1 MLRQPTDIRYFT
13 RDRRRVVNPYMGF
26 STFQHYRGDPLY
38 SDIVVD
44 SANHGLETEERECYP
59 VPSYIEQQG
68 DRQGFY
74 PDCSVAYIRILWKEF
89 EPRRREYRYEVIEE
103 VLRRAKAA
111 GQTVLFRLLPHS
123 TRESDDVPDWLKER
137 IDCPARPAG
146 MRVKDSPADPVYL
159 RYFGEAIARIGE
171 RFDADPT
178 LDMLDISITG
188 SWGEGYGCDRYP
200 REALQEL
207 MDVYTRSFT
216 HTRLIGQIAAPWL
229 IEYGGRNRPI
239 GWRADGLGSDYL
251 TYIRYPAVAEQLQDN
266 WKTAP
271 VLFESYWWLEE
282 WQRQGWDIDDMID
295 RTLRWHITGFNAK
308 SMPIPFAWRDKIDRW
323 LDSMGYHFVVRV
335 CRFPAAAAPG
345 DTLAIQLTVENAGV
359 APLYT
364 PVPLRLRLVSDRHTY
379 AVTTAVDVRRWLPG
393 DTVETV
399 TLPLP
404 ADAEPGTYSLEM
416 GLGGGDAPAVQLEMQ
431 TDRDGEYSRL
441 ATVTIRKEETI

>member
-1 MLRQPTDIRYFT
+1 
-13 RDRRRVVNPYMGF
+13 
-26 STFQHYRGDPLY
+26 
-38 SDIVVD
+38 
-44 SANHGLETEERECYP
+44 
-59 VPSYIEQQG
+59 
-68 DRQGFY
+68 
-74 PDCSVAYIRILWKEF
+74 
-89 EPRRREYRYEVIEE
+89 
-103 VLRRAKAA
+103 
-111 GQTVLFRLLPHS
+111 
-123 TRESDDVPDWLKER
+123 
-137 IDCPARPAG
+137 
-146 MRVKDSPADPVYL
+146 
-159 RYFGEAIARIGE
+159 
-171 RFDADPT
+171 
-178 LDMLDISITG
+178 
-188 SWGEGYGCDRYP
+188 
-200 REALQEL
+200 
-207 MDVYTRSFT
+207 
-216 HTRLIGQIAAPWL
+216 
-229 IEYGGRNRPI
+229 
-239 GWRADGLGSDYL
+239 
-251 TYIRYPAVAEQLQDN
+251 
-266 WKTAP
+266 
-271 VLFESYWWLEE
+271 
-282 WQRQGWDIDDMID
+282 MID

-441 ATVTIRKEETI
+441 ATVTIRKEEAI

>member
-44 SANHGLETEERECYP
+44 PANHGLETEERECYP

-207 MDVYTRSFT
+207 IDVYTRSFP

-271 VLFESYWWLEE
+271 VLLSLIG
-282 WQRQGWDIDDMID
+282 GW
-295 RTLRWHITGFNAK
+295 RNGSGR
-308 SMPIPFAWRDKIDRW
+308 
-323 LDSMGYHFVVRV
+323 
-335 CRFPAAAAPG
+335 
-345 DTLAIQLTVENAGV
+345 AGI
-359 APLYT
+359 
-364 PVPLRLRLVSDRHTY
+364 S
-379 AVTTAVDVRRWLPG
+379 TT
-393 DTVETV
+393 
-399 TLPLP
+399 
-404 ADAEPGTYSLEM
+404 
-416 GLGGGDAPAVQLEMQ
+416 
-431 TDRDGEYSRL
+431 
-441 ATVTIRKEETI
+441 